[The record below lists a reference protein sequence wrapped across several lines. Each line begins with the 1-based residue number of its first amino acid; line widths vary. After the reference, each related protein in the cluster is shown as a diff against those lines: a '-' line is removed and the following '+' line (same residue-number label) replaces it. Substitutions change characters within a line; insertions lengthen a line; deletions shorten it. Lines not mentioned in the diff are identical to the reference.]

1 MSKTLV
7 AFFSASGTTKRVAE
21 KLAIATGS
29 DLYEIKPA
37 VPYTDS
43 DLDWQNKAR
52 RLFCLPLP
60 AAAAWEPASPIT
72 PASSWAIRMCTAGRA

>member
-29 DLYEIKPA
+29 DLYEIKPS

-43 DLDWQNKAR
+43 DQDWQNKAR

-60 AAAAWEPASPIT
+60 AAAAWEQPLKNLLPVAPGQPS
-72 PASSWAIRMCTAGRA
+72 

>member
-52 RLFCLPLP
+52 RLLCLPLP
-60 AAAAWEPASPIT
+60 AAAAWEQPLKNLLPVAPGQPS
-72 PASSWAIRMCTAGRA
+72 